1 MGSILKIGI
10 ENNFNM
16 YIFLFNKERCRHK
29 FQILNHKTPIKNL
42 HIIVVISQNV
52 ENFVIKLSIFKEL
65 N

>member
-29 FQILNHKTPIKNL
+29 FQILNHQTPIKNL